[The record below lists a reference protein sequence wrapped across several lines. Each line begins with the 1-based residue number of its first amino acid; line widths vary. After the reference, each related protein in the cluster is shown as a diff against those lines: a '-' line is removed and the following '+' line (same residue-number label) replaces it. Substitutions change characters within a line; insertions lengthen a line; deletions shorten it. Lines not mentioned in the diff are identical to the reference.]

1 MLIAFRTISKRIKCF
16 QILTFFFSL
25 RCTEQFTFTPF
36 GHGARQC
43 PGRRV
48 AEQEMDLLFRAI
60 LKSYKVEYNHGE
72 MGTKV
77 RLFNKADKP
86 AQFSFVPL

>member
-1 MLIAFRTISKRIKCF
+1 MASKWITPEVYHV
-16 QILTFFFSL
+16 ILPFC

-48 AEQEMDLLFRAI
+48 AEQEMDLLFRAVLENFRI
-60 LKSYKVEYNHGE
+60 EYHHQK
-72 MGTKV
+72 MGVKV
-77 RLFNKADKP
+77 RLFNSADQP
-86 AQFSFVPL
+86 AKFSFVPLQK